1 MWPAPLSHSRPQ
13 NYTQNIDTL
22 ETSVGI
28 RNVLQC
34 HGSFATASC
43 LECRVHVQGNVIEQ
57 EIMQGEVPL
66 CKSCNDSGKDW
77 RKAKSNRRKHNV
89 QSDSE
94 DEDEPLFPPWIM
106 KVTELL
112 CCGLGFLG
120 FELLSQP
127 DITFFGEKL
136 TDNFEECLVKDRDQ
150 VDLVLI
156 IGTSLK
162 VAPVSDIISTFHRKQ
177 VKVER

>member
-1 MWPAPLSHSRPQ
+1 MWLAQLLIPLAPQ

-43 LECRVHVQGNVIEQ
+43 LECRIHVQGNVIEQ

-77 RKAKSNRRKHNV
+77 RKARNNRRKHNV

-94 DEDEPLFPPWIM
+94 DEDGPLFPPWIM
-106 KVTELL
+106 KVTALL
-112 CCGLGFLG
+112 CCRLLVFGF
-120 FELLSQP
+120 
-127 DITFFGEKL
+127 
-136 TDNFEECLVKDRDQ
+136 
-150 VDLVLI
+150 
-156 IGTSLK
+156 
-162 VAPVSDIISTFHRKQ
+162 
-177 VKVER
+177 